1 MNELYDKLILR
12 IVFTFLICFII
23 YLYKHAHSIL
33 YPSIRHQLLKRFFPS
48 KNSTDTIHLFSRIIG
63 IGIIFSNFYLNMS
76 EGILIALFQ
85 LIIESAFVI
94 VLYLGSIYIIESIV
108 LYNFEYS
115 DEILRR
121 KNYAYSIICFSHS
134 IGLAY
139 ILKTV
144 IHVAHA
150 SIVMT
155 FFLWLFAM
163 VLVGFSSK
171 TFPIISRLSFNR
183 LLVQKNMAIAM
194 AYMGF
199 IWGQCLIISSAL
211 DHNLDDIKWYSIQ
224 VVLKILLSLIIIPIL
239 KKGLVF
245 IFKLQDDLP
254 VKKDEGKD
262 AALSAEVE
270 LGYGIYEGAILF
282 TACFLTTVIT
292 GNIQY
297 GNFYP
302 TF

>member
-12 IVFTFLICFII
+12 VIFTLLVCFII
-23 YLYKHAHSIL
+23 YIYKHAHSLL
-33 YPSIRHQLLKRFFPS
+33 YPSIRHQLLKRFYPS
-48 KNSTDTIHLFSRIIG
+48 KNSPDTIHLFSRIIG
-63 IGIIFSNFYLNMS
+63 IGIIYSNFYFNMS
-76 EGILIALFQ
+76 EGILPALFQ
-85 LIIESAFVI
+85 LIMESGVVI

-115 DEILRR
+115 DEVLRR

-144 IHVAHA
+144 INVAHA
-150 SIVMT
+150 SIIMT

-163 VLVGFSSK
+163 VLIGFSSK
-171 TFPIISRLSFNR
+171 TFPIISKLSFNR
-183 LLVQKNMAIAM
+183 LLVQKNMAISM

-211 DHNLDDIKWYSIQ
+211 DHQLEDIKWYSIQ

-239 KKGLVF
+239 KKGLIF

-254 VKKDEGKD
+254 VKKEENKETTIT
-262 AALSAEVE
+262 SEIE

-302 TF
+302 IF

>member
-1 MNELYDKLILR
+1 
-12 IVFTFLICFII
+12 
-23 YLYKHAHSIL
+23 
-33 YPSIRHQLLKRFFPS
+33 
-48 KNSTDTIHLFSRIIG
+48 
-63 IGIIFSNFYLNMS
+63 MS
-76 EGILIALFQ
+76 EGILPALFQ
-85 LIIESAFVI
+85 LVMESGVVII
-94 VLYLGSIYIIESIV
+94 LYLGSIYIIESIV

-115 DEILRR
+115 DEVLRR

-144 IHVAHA
+144 INVAHA
-150 SIVMT
+150 SIIMT

-163 VLVGFSSK
+163 VLIGFSSK
-171 TFPIISRLSFNR
+171 TFPIISKLSFNR
-183 LLVQKNMAIAM
+183 LLVQKNMAISM

-211 DHNLDDIKWYSIQ
+211 DHQLEDIKWYSIQ

-239 KKGLVF
+239 KKGLIL

-254 VKKDEGKD
+254 VKKEENKETTIT
-262 AALSAEVE
+262 SEIE

-302 TF
+302 IF

>member
-12 IVFTFLICFII
+12 VIFTLLICFII
-23 YLYKHAHSIL
+23 YLYKHAHSLL

-48 KNSTDTIHLFSRIIG
+48 KNSPDTIHLFSRIIG
-63 IGIIFSNFYLNMS
+63 IGIIFSNFYFNMS

-85 LIIESAFVI
+85 LLIESAFVV

-144 IHVAHA
+144 INVAHA

-163 VLVGFSSK
+163 VLIGFSSK

-183 LLVQKNMAIAM
+183 LLVQKNMAISM

-211 DHNLDDIKWYSIQ
+211 DHQLDDIKWYSIQ

-239 KKGLVF
+239 KKGLIF

-254 VKKDEGKD
+254 VKKEDNKETTI
-262 AALSAEVE
+262 STEVE

-302 TF
+302 SF